1 MFFTCFQADECQLPN
16 GVKIPN
22 GWNHL
27 YNNCQERCQ
36 CENNNFSCIPNTCDL
51 SKNICIR
58 DELGD
63 SCQGAVFVVGLVQ
76 PVIIHFDGKIVRIR
90 KITFFFHS
98 RRNNFKIRAWNWSFK
113 LWVWRSLSR
122 WKWLWITSYGSIL
135 AIWRKRK
142 LGRTK
147 SLGKLTDHLIKL
159 ICFTL
164 RFEELKDA
172 DWSANKIFRLLSK
185 VAHVTHFQ
193 WKFFF
198 ASMVAIRKHVT
209 GKS

>member
-1 MFFTCFQADECQLPN
+1 MFFTCFQADGCQLPN

-90 KITFFFHS
+90 KITFF
-98 RRNNFKIRAWNWSFK
+98 IQGE
-113 LWVWRSLSR
+113 
-122 WKWLWITSYGSIL
+122 ITS
-135 AIWRKRK
+135 
-142 LGRTK
+142 
-147 SLGKLTDHLIKL
+147 
-159 ICFTL
+159 
-164 RFEELKDA
+164 RFEPEIGALNFEYD
-172 DWSANKIFRLLSK
+172 DHYQGDNGCGSLLMGQ
-185 VAHVTHFQ
+185 F
-193 WKFFF
+193 WLFG
-198 ASMVAIRKHVT
+198 
-209 GKS
+209 GKGNWEGRNRWVNLLII

>member
-1 MFFTCFQADECQLPN
+1 MPFFSLELLFHSKENVKNSQAFFVVFLLKIIVCAKMFFTCFQADGCQLPN

-90 KITFFFHS
+90 KITFFF
-98 RRNNFKIRAWNWSFK
+98 SFK
-113 LWVWRSLSR
+113 E
-122 WKWLWITSYGSIL
+122 K
-135 AIWRKRK
+135 
-142 LGRTK
+142 
-147 SLGKLTDHLIKL
+147 
-159 ICFTL
+159 
-164 RFEELKDA
+164 
-172 DWSANKIFRLLSK
+172 
-185 VAHVTHFQ
+185 
-193 WKFFF
+193 
-198 ASMVAIRKHVT
+198 
-209 GKS
+209 